1 MPDSRW
7 PTKQSHLKATHAL
20 REILPDPPAEV
31 ALAEHLQSSL
41 DQEAILALYPRFSQ
55 GVTVFD
61 HMMRR
66 IIWRSIAKEMGNG
79 VTIGTNVGFKHLET
93 FRIGSNV
100 FIGDSAYLQGRHDGK
115 ARIGNGCWIGP
126 QAYLDARDLEFGED
140 VGWGPGA
147 KALGSEHVGYPVE
160 EPVIRTD
167 LEVRPVRVETGADI
181 GTNAILLPGVRIGN
195 GAIVGAGAVVTKD
208 VPPFAVA
215 TGVPA
220 KVIRM
225 RKEQT

>member
-1 MPDSRW
+1 MPKSSSSHKRSR
-7 PTKQSHLKATHAL
+7 LKATHAL
-20 REILPDPPAEV
+20 RDILPDPPAEV
-31 ALAEHLQSSL
+31 ALAEHLKSSL
-41 DQEAILALYPRFSQ
+41 DQEAILALYTRFSN

-61 HMMRR
+61 QMMSR

-79 VTIGTNVGFKHLET
+79 VTIGINVGFKHLET
-93 FRIGSNV
+93 FHIGSNV
-100 FIGDSAYLQGRHDGK
+100 FIGDCAYLQGRHDGK
-115 ARIGNGCWIGP
+115 AHIGNGCWIGP

-147 KALGSEHVGYPVE
+147 KTLGSEHIGEPVE

-167 LEVRPVRVETGADI
+167 LEVRHVRVEDGADI
-181 GTNAILLPGVRIGN
+181 GTNAILLPGVRIGK

-208 VPPFAVA
+208 VPPYAVV

-220 KVIRM
+220 KIIRM
-225 RKEQT
+225 RKEQK

>member
-1 MPDSRW
+1 MPDS
-7 PTKQSHLKATHAL
+7 PTPPERPCLKATHARRKL
-20 REILPDPPAEV
+20 LPDPPAEI
-31 ALAEHLQSSL
+31 ALAEHLRDSQPL
-41 DQEAILALYPRFSQ
+41 DEILAHYPKFSQ
-55 GVTVFD
+55 GLTDFD

-66 IIWRSIAKEMGNG
+66 VIWRAIAKEMGDG

-93 FRIGSNV
+93 FRIGNNV

-126 QAYLDARDLEFGED
+126 QAYLDARDLELGED

-147 KALGSEHVGYPVE
+147 KVLGSEHVGDPVE

-167 LEVRPVRVETGADI
+167 LEVRPVRVEDGADV
-181 GTNAILLPGVRIGN
+181 GTNATVLPGVRIGR
-195 GAIVGAGAVVTKD
+195 GTIVGAGAVVTKD
-208 VPPFAVA
+208 VPPFAVVA
-215 TGVPA
+215 GVPA